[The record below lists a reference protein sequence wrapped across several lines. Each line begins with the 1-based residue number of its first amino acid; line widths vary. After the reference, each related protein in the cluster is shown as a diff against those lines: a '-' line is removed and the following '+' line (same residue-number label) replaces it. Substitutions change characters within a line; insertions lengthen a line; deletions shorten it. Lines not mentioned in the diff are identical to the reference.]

1 MRRFPAWASVGF
13 KGITVP
19 TRSFLSPVFAV
30 LMLCVALFF
39 PRTAAAECVV
49 IGAYNE
55 ASRDGDWLCDSKYEA
70 YTLVSSFTI
79 PPASAACDLRNIQV
93 REEAYRFVKW
103 ASYPGN
109 TCGQGYVWE
118 YSLGSASWRQGGEE
132 GPEPGLSQGPPLN
145 CTQCVGD
152 PVNAANGNKFEHKTE
167 FTLGADQLS
176 FGWTYNSME
185 PVLAPFDLLLGTH
198 RTHTFSWA
206 LTFTNVGN
214 RVLAKVLRPDGKV
227 TSFYSDNGGPWV
239 PSAPDGSSLITLSG
253 SVDTYAFQGADGVI
267 EDFDTNGRLAHIR
280 YLSGSVITVDYDTD
294 GNLAS
299 ATDQQ
304 GRKLIFSVDSDGLL
318 YRITTPDNSQINL
331 DYDQAGLLWRVHYQ
345 DLSVVEYLYDESGH
359 APARSSGLLT
369 GVISEAGVRI
379 SSTFYDSKSRAIS
392 TDMGGIGTESISYDS
407 AGVYGIPTSVAA
419 ISALGAVKNL
429 EFSVAAGRVLANSSV
444 ETAGELS
451 IETDYE
457 FSPEGQ
463 IKRITRGSF
472 AEDRS
477 FNPRGLIISR
487 ILGRGTPVESVVQTD
502 WSTDLALPAER
513 RILDSAGKLIASQTW
528 TYNSRGQAL
537 TVTQVDP
544 ATSGTRSTTT
554 TYCEQPNVN
563 AGTCP
568 LLGLVSS
575 VNGARTDV
583 GDLTAYTYYLADHSS
598 CISAPTTCP
607 YRKGDLWKVTD
618 ALGHVTETLAYDGA
632 GRPLSVKDP
641 NGVITDY
648 EYHPRG
654 WLTATKVRGTDSSTE
669 SDDRITRIEYWPTGL
684 VKRVTQPDGAFTTY
698 TYDAAHRL
706 TDVSDN
712 AGNTIH
718 YTLDNAGNRI
728 AEDTKDANGNLKRT
742 LSRVYNQ
749 LGQLAT
755 QADAVGNPTDYGYDA
770 NGNATSATDAL
781 SRVTQS
787 EYDPLNRLKRTLQDV
802 GGIAAETKFA
812 YDALD
817 NLTEVT
823 DPKGLKTAYTYNGLG
838 DLTKQVSPDTG
849 TTLFT
854 YDSAGNRI
862 TQKDAR
868 SKTTTYSYDALNRLT
883 GIAYANTSFNVTYT
897 YDANQSVCTAAE
909 SFPVGRLTKMQD
921 GSGTTQYCY
930 NRFGD
935 LTRKV
940 QTVNGVAL
948 TLRYSYAPGG
958 QLTAMTYPDGAV
970 VDYVRDTQGRITEV
984 GVKPSAGARQVL
996 LTGATYHPFGPAAGW
1011 TYGNGRQMTRTVD
1024 LDYRP
1029 AAIHDASTG
1038 GLAVGFNYDEVGN
1051 LVELTQPG
1059 STLPQV
1065 GLGYDALGRLTQFK
1079 DGPTGTVIDGYGYDK
1094 TGNRTSLTTAA
1105 GTSTYSYPTTSHR
1118 LTNVGGIARTYDAAG
1133 NTTGING
1140 TAKQFVYDDTGRM
1153 SSVKAGGTTTRNYKY
1168 NGKGERVRSY
1178 LSTANT
1184 YTLYDEAGHW
1194 IGDYGANGTPVQQ
1207 AIWMDDLPVGLRTA
1221 AAGTV
1226 SYIEPDHLGSPR
1238 VVIDPVA
1245 NTAIWKWDIKGEA
1258 FGATAPEQDPDGN
1271 GTAFNLDMRFPGQQ
1285 YDSATGLAYNYF
1297 RDYENVTGRYVHSD
1311 PIGLYGG
1318 LSTYGYAGH
1327 SPLLSLDR
1335 LGLQITFPV
1344 PVESPIF
1351 LPRPTPTPVDPVLM
1365 PMSPPSDIPYV
1376 TYEDPSTGTREQCPG
1391 PCEGL
1396 LRQLREH
1403 ERKLREYRSDPM
1415 KYDNKGFLR
1424 NAPPNIKENIIDG
1437 RLRNLENQINNFRR
1451 QYMDCLAKNGGTIA

>member
-1 MRRFPAWASVGF
+1 MVFV
-13 KGITVP
+13 
-19 TRSFLSPVFAV
+19 FLSSGGVVPFVKSADGSWISQQSDVVGYELVERFNSDGSFSGWRLRAGSE
-30 LMLCVALFF
+30 ADFF
-39 PRTAAAECVV
+39 
-49 IGAYNE
+49 
-55 ASRDGDWLCDSKYEA
+55 DSKGHIAAIERNGILQVSIGRNPMGEP
-70 YTLVSSFTI
+70 TSLVSPNGRSAVIHYSGYMKVDRIERPDGGVIVYGYDASNRLISVSVDGATTSYSYEDNASTTNIELTEKLDETGALQSSF
-79 PPASAACDLRNIQV
+79 
-93 REEAYRFVKW
+93 
-103 ASYPGN
+103 SYDDTGRAITTQSTSGLNRYALNYDDTGDHVTVTTP
-109 TCGQGYVWE
+109 
-118 YSLGSASWRQGGEE
+118 LGSARDFYFDVYNNGRRLTKATATCSGCISSETTYGYGEN
-132 GPEPGLSQGPPLN
+132 GLLSAV
-145 CTQCVGD
+145 TR
-152 PVNAANGNKFEHKTE
+152 NGSTTTYERDSKGRVISKTE
-167 FTLGADQLS
+167 
-176 FGWTYNSME
+176 
-185 PVLAPFDLLLGTH
+185 GTGTSQA
-198 RTHTFSWA
+198 RLTETSWNDA
-206 LTFTNVGN
+206 V
-214 RVLAKVLRPDGKV
+214 
-227 TSFYSDNGGPWV
+227 
-239 PSAPDGSSLITLSG
+239 SL
-253 SVDTYAFQGADGVI
+253 
-267 EDFDTNGRLAHIR
+267 
-280 YLSGSVITVDYDTD
+280 
-294 GNLAS
+294 
-299 ATDQQ
+299 
-304 GRKLIFSVDSDGLL
+304 
-318 YRITTPDNSQINL
+318 
-331 DYDQAGLLWRVHYQ
+331 
-345 DLSVVEYLYDESGH
+345 
-359 APARSSGLLT
+359 PA
-369 GVISEAGVRI
+369 
-379 SSTFYDSKSRAIS
+379 
-392 TDMGGIGTESISYDS
+392 SISYRT
-407 AGVYGIPTSVAA
+407 GGG
-419 ISALGAVKNL
+419 ALIN
-429 EFSVAAGRVLANSSV
+429 N
-444 ETAGELS
+444 
-451 IETDYE
+451 
-457 FSPEGQ
+457 
-463 IKRITRGSF
+463 RIF
-472 AEDRS
+472 E
-477 FNPRGLIISR
+477 
-487 ILGRGTPVESVVQTD
+487 
-502 WSTDLALPAER
+502 
-513 RILDSAGKLIASQTW
+513 
-528 TYNSRGQAL
+528 YNDRGQPVK
-537 TVTQVDP
+537 VTQSDSSGSSRVV
-544 ATSGTRSTTT
+544 ATA
-554 TYCEQPNVN
+554 YCEAGDLS

-568 LLGLVSS
+568 LLGLVKS
-575 VNGARTDV
+575 VSGPRTDTN
-583 GDLTAYTYYLADHSS
+583 DATTFTYRMLDDAS
-598 CISAPTTCP
+598 CVSAPTTCL

-618 ALGHVTETLAYDGA
+618 ALGHVTETLSYDGA

-654 WLTATKVRGTDSSTE
+654 WLTATKVRGADSSTE
-669 SDDRITRIEYWPTGL
+669 SDDRITRIDYWPTGL
-684 VKRVTQPDGAFTTY
+684 VKRVTQPDGAFTAY

-718 YTLDNAGNRI
+718 YALDNAGNRI

-770 NGNATSATDAL
+770 NGNTTSATDAL

-787 EYDPLNRLKRTLQDV
+787 EYDSLNRLKRTLQDV

-823 DPKGLKTAYTYNGLG
+823 DPKGLKTTYTYNGLG

-948 TLRYSYAPGG
+948 TLRYTYAPGG

-970 VDYVRDTQGRITEV
+970 VDYVRDSQGRITEV
-984 GVKPSAGARQVL
+984 GVKPNGGVRQVL
-996 LTGATYHPFGPAAGW
+996 LTGASYHPFGPAAGW
-1011 TYGNGRQMTRTVD
+1011 TYGNGRQMTRTLD
-1024 LDYRP
+1024 LDYRQ

-1038 GLAVGFNYDEVGN
+1038 GLSVGFNYDEVGN

-1065 GLGYDALGRLTQFK
+1065 GFGYDALGRLTQSK

-1221 AAGTV
+1221 AAGAV

-1238 VVIDPVA
+1238 VVIDPVG

-1297 RDYENVTGRYVHSD
+1297 RDYESVTGRYVHSD

-1437 RLRNLENQINNFRR
+1437 RIRNLENQINNFRK